1 MSDQIGEFKVTITFK
16 ISAYCE
22 FSEDEFSSQFSP
34 RSRKYVVEELAKSQ
48 ILKRMNSWVN
58 DFTYVDD
65 HYKIRILKL
74 GMEKHQRRETVRVS
88 VKRKD

>member
-1 MSDQIGEFKVTITFK
+1 MNNQIGEFKVTITFK

-34 RSRKYVVEELAKSQ
+34 RSRKYVVEELAKSE

-58 DFTYVDD
+58 DFKYVDD
-65 HYKIRILKL
+65 HFKIRIFKL
-74 GMEKHQRRETVRVS
+74 ERKKHQRRETVGVS